1 MSREAMKLALEALK
15 NINSADNDRD
25 FLGPEECCDLDN
37 AITALREAL
46 AEQPA
51 QKCSYPYCG
60 CSSKAW
66 CKVERNEALDKMAEN
81 ARELGLD
88 YEPEQEPVAWEGG
101 EGWESLAWE
110 LCANE
115 NGEDSC
121 NELIW
126 EGGPI
131 PEPWGDRWMKYEEEA
146 KRLIALVQKHTTPPQ
161 RTWVGLTPEEL
172 DEMFSKTLK
181 GKKLVNWVAKAIEA
195 KLKEKNNG

>member
-1 MSREAMKLALEALK
+1 MTKDEALKLALDALETSMYPQQK
-15 NINSADNDRD
+15 Q
-25 FLGPEECCDLDN
+25 LQ
-37 AITALREAL
+37 AITAIKESL
-46 AEQPA
+46 A
-51 QKCSYPYCG
+51 
-60 CSSKAW
+60 
-66 CKVERNEALDKMAEN
+66 NEALEKMAEN

-88 YEPEQEPVAWEGG
+88 YEPAQEPVAWEGG

-110 LCANE
+110 LCADE

-161 RTWVGLTPEEL
+161 RTWVGLMRGVRVEGDTVVISVKGGNDSARELCGALIEE
-172 DEMFSKTLK
+172 M
-181 GKKLVNWVAKAIEA
+181 NR
-195 KLKEKNNG
+195 